1 MAELK
6 KQDLV
11 EYIKDIIVDI
21 RNDKNNSF
29 YELQ

>member
-1 MAELK
+1 MVELK

-11 EYIKDIIVDI
+11 EYVKDIIVDI